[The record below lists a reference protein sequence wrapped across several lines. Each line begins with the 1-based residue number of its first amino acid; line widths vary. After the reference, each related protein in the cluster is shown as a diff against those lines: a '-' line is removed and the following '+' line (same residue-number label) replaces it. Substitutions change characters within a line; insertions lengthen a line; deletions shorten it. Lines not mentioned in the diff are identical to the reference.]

1 MNDIINIYCDESCHL
16 ENDNEQ
22 VMGLGAVCCP
32 TKYSKQ
38 INHELKWL
46 KKQYGMPDG
55 YELKWTKVG
64 IGKIEY
70 YTAVIEYFEANPYL
84 RFRGYIV
91 PNKKVIDHSVVPG
104 QTHDEW
110 YYKMY
115 YGLLK
120 PLVEGITDKYRI
132 YIDIKDTN
140 GYQKVQNLKSILCKG
155 VGDACEER
163 IERIQEVR
171 SDEVELLQ
179 LADFILGAIVFAN
192 RDVHESKAKNR
203 VVDELREQTGY
214 SLGGSTSYNSHKI
227 NLWFW
232 DGKRR

>member
-1 MNDIINIYCDESCHL
+1 MNETVNIYCDESCHL
-16 ENDNEQ
+16 ERDEQQ
-22 VMGLGAVCCP
+22 VMGLGAISCP
-32 TKYSKQ
+32 TKYVQQ

-46 KKQYGMPDG
+46 KNEYEMPDR

-64 IGKIEY
+64 MGRIDY
-70 YTAVIEYFEANPYL
+70 YTAVIEYFSENPNL
-84 RFRGYIV
+84 RFRGYMV
-91 PNKKVIDHSVVPG
+91 PDKTVIDHSIIPG

-120 PLVEGITDKYRI
+120 PLVENPFDRYRI

-140 GYQKVQNLKSILCKG
+140 GHQKTQELKRILRKG
-155 VGDACEER
+155 VKDANGDSV
-163 IERIQEVR
+163 ERIQEVR

-179 LADFILGAIVFAN
+179 LADFMLGAVVFAN
-192 RDVHESKAKNR
+192 RDKRASKAKR
-203 VVDELREQTGY
+203 RIVDELQAQTGY
-214 SLGGSTSYNSHKI
+214 SLTTSTSYNSHKI

-232 DGKRR
+232 EGRRG